1 MLDAYFMFEEW
12 GWCDSLSN
20 LLIDYSVTP
29 FKLKSREPVM
39 IVSKSIIILIS
50 ESPINILYVGS
61 KNLSA
66 FSEC

>member
-1 MLDAYFMFEEW
+1 MLISCLKSGVGAI
-12 GWCDSLSN
+12 GLSN